1 MKRTLLFV
9 TTLAFALACHL
20 PAFAQ
25 EKPAT
30 SESEAPKK
38 RPAPKSLP
46 FRGVVEAVDT
56 KEMTI
61 SLKGREKPRVF
72 HVTSKT
78 RFEKDA
84 KPALFADVK
93 VGENLQGSYERTDT
107 GDNLIR
113 VIAGV
118 TPKPA
123 QRKEKSEQS
132 EKTEKATK

>member
-1 MKRTLLFV
+1 MKRTLLFI
-9 TTLAFALACHL
+9 TTLALALTCHL
-20 PAFAQ
+20 PAVAQ
-25 EKPAT
+25 EKSAT
-30 SESEAPKK
+30 PEAGAPKK
-38 RPAPKSLP
+38 QRPAPKSLP
-46 FRGVVEAVDT
+46 FRGVVEAVDA

-61 SLKGREKPRVF
+61 TLKGREKPRVF

-93 VGENLQGSYERTDT
+93 VGENLQGSYERTDA

-123 QRKEKSEQS
+123 QRKEKA
-132 EKTEKATK
+132 EKTEKAEK